1 MSRLYLTRAPRLAD
15 KHILSVL
22 SMQSD
27 PLMLCLD
34 VMYEHAESCPIF
46 LLSALAQPWGEPI
59 QASAVKLCTLLYTL

>member
-46 LLSALAQPWGEPI
+46 LLSALAQP
-59 QASAVKLCTLLYTL
+59 